1 MKIQLKIT
9 NTDAQETSLTA
20 IVPDFIAWER
30 HSKRKISEL
39 ADGIGMEDLA
49 FLAHSVL
56 KRTGENVK
64 PFDGWINTIE
74 LIEVEDEDPKAT
86 K

>member
-9 NTDAQETSLTA
+9 NTDAKETSLTA
-20 IVPDFIAWER
+20 IVPDFIHWER
-30 HSKRKISEL
+30 QSKRKISDL
-39 ADGIGMEDLA
+39 ANGIGMEDLA
-49 FLAHSVL
+49 FLAYNVL

-64 PFDGWINTIE
+64 PFESWINTIE
-74 LIEVEDEDPKAT
+74 LIEVEDDDPKAT